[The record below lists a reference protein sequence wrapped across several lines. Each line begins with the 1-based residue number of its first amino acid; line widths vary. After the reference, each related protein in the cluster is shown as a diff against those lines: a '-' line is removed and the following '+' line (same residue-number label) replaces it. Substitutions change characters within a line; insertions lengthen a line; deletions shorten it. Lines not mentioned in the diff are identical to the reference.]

1 MSERAWGVVF
11 PWRRDARPEERRKP
25 SRVASRPRVESLEG
39 RIVMNAQL
47 AAIPNVSVPS
57 SLGYQVNLDGS
68 ASPAPSQTYSVSSSN
83 PDLKASVAQG
93 KFWTINLT
101 HTAAVGQP
109 TDISFSGPVT
119 LQLFQDLT
127 PKTAALIE
135 GFISQG
141 FYNGKTIHRIAS
153 NFSGTGVSP
162 SNYVVQGGAPNPDGT
177 GSSGLPGTPYGL
189 ELNQQLAFV
198 NPYSLAIANTGA
210 VNSNDTQFFF
220 TTGQQ
225 QSLDFNYTIFG
236 NVVAGFDTIAKL
248 EQVAVQ
254 ASAGLGGEKSKPI
267 SPVTITSATLSDV
280 NPNGVIHIDASA
292 AVPGETSTIKVTAT
306 DPSTNTTA
314 LQTFQVSAIADTT
327 RHPATLT
334 FSPLVY
340 PVTQAVATTNA
351 TTVTLKVTNNN
362 PNNSAVK
369 TSFSVVTQP
378 THGKISLLDA
388 TAGTLAYTPTAGF
401 TGTDTFTYTA
411 TNTGGS
417 PASVPGNTNT
427 VTLNVSPAPV
437 VPVDTGTVRV
447 IGSVLIVTP
456 KPRIDGGTNNI
467 VISEAP
473 GASTPAINNL
483 NVTVNGLLDKN
494 QPLASGITQ
503 IIAYGSK
510 AGDNITVDPTVDKR
524 ISVLLDGGRGH
535 SKNVNVL
542 QAGAGSTR
550 EHGWFGRNTLKGG
563 TGPNQLIG
571 RAGHVKFVPTSTSNP
586 IFAGV
591 PMPGYK
597 HFHFYHDRTSVSI
610 TPPGGTFYKFVNG
623 HLVAIPTPKA
633 NSQSHK
639 KK

>member
-68 ASPAPSQTYSVSSSN
+68 ASLAPSQTYSVTSSN
-83 PDLKASVAQG
+83 PDLKASVAKG
-93 KFWTINLT
+93 KFWTINVS

-135 GFISQG
+135 GFITQG
-141 FYNGKTIHRIAS
+141 YYNGKTIHRIAS
-153 NFSGTGVSP
+153 NFSGTGAAPNNFVI
-162 SNYVVQGGAPNPDGT
+162 QGGAPNPDGT
-177 GSSGLPGTPYGL
+177 GNSHLPGTPYGL

-210 VNSNDTQFFF
+210 VNSNDTQFFW

-225 QSLDFNYTIFG
+225 ASLDFNYTIFG

-254 ASAGLGGEKSKPI
+254 TNAGLGGEKSQPI
-267 SPVTITSATLSDV
+267 SPVTITSSTLSDV
-280 NPNGVIHIDASA
+280 NSNGVIHIDATGA
-292 AVPGETSTIKVTAT
+292 IPGETSTIKVTAT

-327 RHPATLT
+327 KHPATLT

-340 PVTQAVATTNA
+340 PRTQAVGTSTATK
-351 TTVTLKVTNNN
+351 VILKATNNN
-362 PNNSAVK
+362 PNNSAVM
-369 TSFSVVTQP
+369 TSFSIVAQP
-378 THGKISLLDA
+378 SHGKISLLDA
-388 TAGTLAYTPTAGF
+388 SAGTLTYTPNAGF

-411 TNTGGS
+411 TNIGGS

-427 VTLNVSPAPV
+427 VTLNVSV
-437 VPVDTGTVRV
+437 VPVDTGTVRL
-447 IGSVLIVTP
+447 IGTVLIVTP
-456 KPRIDGGTNNI
+456 KPRTDQGTNTI
-467 VISEAP
+467 LISE
-473 GASTPAINNL
+473 TPSVSDPTINNL
-483 NVTVNGLLDKN
+483 NVTVNGQLDLVR
-494 QPLASGITQ
+494 PLASAISQ

-510 AGDNITVDPTVDKR
+510 AGDTISVDPSVDKS
-524 ISVLLDGGRGH
+524 IGVLLDGGHGH
-535 SKNVNVL
+535 GQNVL

-550 EHGWFGRNTLKGG
+550 LHGWFGQNTLKGG

-571 RAGHVKFVPTSTSNP
+571 RAGHVKFVPTATSNP

-591 PMPGYK
+591 PNPGYK
-597 HFHFYHDRTSVSI
+597 HFHFYHGRTSVQL
-610 TPPGGTFYKFVNG
+610 TPPGGTFYKFASG

-633 NSQSHK
+633 NSHTQK
-639 KK
+639 TK